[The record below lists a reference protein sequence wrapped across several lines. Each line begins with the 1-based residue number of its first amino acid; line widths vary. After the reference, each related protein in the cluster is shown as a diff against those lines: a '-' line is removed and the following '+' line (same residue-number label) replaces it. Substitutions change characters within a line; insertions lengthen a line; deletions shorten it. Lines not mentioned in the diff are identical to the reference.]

1 MRSATNNSR
10 PIVRALAL
18 CAGSGSRTGLSYNK
32 ILHAV
37 GQKCVLEM
45 TLDSLCRTGAD
56 SITLVISPRDEERV
70 REIVAPYENV
80 SLCYGG
86 GTRTESA
93 RLGLNSLAPCDIVI
107 IQDGARPFTD
117 EKVFAAS
124 VDSALDYGS
133 GIAAVPVSDTV
144 RLDVGNF
151 KTVTLP
157 REKLYNLQTPQTFRY
172 SEILGAYN
180 RFEGTATDDSAV
192 YEAAGYC
199 PRLVS
204 GSPSNRKIT
213 AKEDLY
219 FLGGDMRVGVG
230 FDVHEL
236 VPERKLILGGVHIP
250 YPLGLKGHSD
260 ADVLAHAVMDA
271 LLSAA
276 GKPDIGVLFPD
287 SDPKFE
293 GADSMKLLETVTGI
307 VQADGFEICNLSA
320 VVMAQKPKLAPVI
333 PKIRARL
340 ADVLKVD
347 MRLVNVS
354 ATTTEHLGIVGKEQG
369 MAASATALIRK
380 KTEADE

>member
-93 RLGLNSLAPCDIVI
+93 RLGLNSLSPCDIVI

-124 VDSALDYGS
+124 VDSALAYGS

-144 RLDVGNF
+144 RMNSNG
-151 KTVTLP
+151 KCQMLP
-157 REKLYNLQTPQTFRY
+157 REQLYALQTPQTFRFE
-172 SEILGAYN
+172 EILAAYN
-180 RFEGTATDDSAV
+180 GFDGTATDDSAV

-204 GSPSNRKIT
+204 GSAANRKIT
-213 AKEDLY
+213 TKEDLY
-219 FLGGDMRVGVG
+219 FLSGDLRVGVG

-236 VPERKLILGGVHIP
+236 VEGRKLILGGVHIP

-293 GADSMKLLETVTGI
+293 GADSMKLLETVAGMI
-307 VQADGFEICNLSA
+307 EAEGFEICNLSA

-333 PKIRARL
+333 SEIRRSLSCA
-340 ADVLKVD
+340 LKVD
-347 MRLVNVS
+347 FALVNVS